1 MRSTHPTASLASG
14 SSGTIGGRML
24 RRSVLAACAL
34 ATAWVGSASAFVAC
48 SSFDTAPASGGPDA
62 SASDGQS
69 TADGD
74 TDAPVSPPCAPG
86 DLSCDP
92 LHCGQWSRSC
102 LGGRCTAGT
111 CQPVVIGT
119 TTGEAIID
127 VAVDAQ
133 RVLWL
138 TSTGFWS
145 EPGHVYAC
153 PRAGCAGAAPTSLTG
168 AAVSTGNLASDGN
181 TAYFSVPYGS
191 PRVMQILPNGS
202 TQMIG
207 TPKAEAVRLQVGEG
221 SLYFV
226 TLYEG
231 APSGTYTG
239 HVYRWADSAE
249 TNVGSFTST
258 HNLND
263 LVVIGN
269 RAVWSAPEFL
279 GTCMLGSA
287 GDCASPTELTVR
299 PGEYLSLTTDGASVM
314 WTDGTTVFSCLANA
328 PMCPTPTVVLG
339 PPQLTSGPRTLAF
352 DHGKLYVTTV
362 GNDLLGC
369 SLPDCAGTLQLIA
382 HETRLFERGEYAFG
396 HTVAADDTAVYWSAV
411 DGTEV
416 SDGDGGL
423 DGRGLVH
430 RVMKLAK

>member
-1 MRSTHPTASLASG
+1 
-14 SSGTIGGRML
+14 ML
-24 RRSVLAACAL
+24 RRSVFAACAL
-34 ATAWVGSASAFVAC
+34 ATAWVGCATAIGAC
-48 SSFDTAPASGGPDA
+48 SSFDTASANGGPDA
-62 SASDGQS
+62 SAPDGRS

-74 TDAPVSPPCAPG
+74 PDALVTPPCPPG

-92 LHCGQWSRSC
+92 LHCGQPSHSC

-119 TTGEAIID
+119 TTGESIID

-133 RVLWL
+133 RVVWL

-145 EPGHVYAC
+145 NLGHVYAC
-153 PRAGCAGAAPTSLTG
+153 PRAGCAGVAPTSLTG
-168 AAVSTGNLASDGN
+168 APVSTGSLTGDGT
-181 TAYFSVPYGS
+181 TAYFSIPYGS
-191 PRVMQILPNGS
+191 SGVMRILPNGAP
-202 TQMIG
+202 QMIG
-207 TPKAEAVRLQVGEG
+207 RAHAEAVRLQVREG

-231 APSGTYTG
+231 APAGTFTG
-239 HVYRWADSAE
+239 HVYRWTGTTE
-249 TNVGSFTST
+249 TSVGSFTST

-269 RAVWSAPEFL
+269 RAVWAGPEFL
-279 GTCMLGSA
+279 GICTLGSP
-287 GDCASPTELTVR
+287 GDCASPTELTAR
-299 PGEYLSLTTDGASVM
+299 PGEYGSLTTDGTSVL
-314 WTDGTTVFSCLANA
+314 WTDGTTVLSCVASS
-328 PMCPTPTVVLG
+328 PTCPNPTVVLG

-362 GNDLLGC
+362 GNDLFGC

-382 HETRLFERGEYAFG
+382 HETRLFESGEYAFG
-396 HTVAADDTAVYWSAV
+396 HTVAADDAAVYWSAV

-416 SDGDGGL
+416 PDGDGGL
-423 DGRGLVH
+423 DARGLVH
-430 RVMKLAK
+430 RVMKLAR